1 MFVTFEGT
9 DGAGKTTLWR
19 WLTQK
24 FQAEQCSVVAV
35 REPGATPLGEAVR
48 TLLLQK
54 HMEPL
59 TELFLFEAARAELV
73 KTVIR
78 PALQREDLVLCDRY
92 IDSTVAYQGY
102 GRGLNRNSLHMVN
115 RIATEWLLPDLTIL
129 LDLDPAIGLARR
141 QQSGEVN
148 RFDDERVEF
157 AKRIRDG
164 FLQLVK
170 QNPGRFVVLNAER
183 DPETLQQ
190 MAYLEIKRRLP
201 R

>member
-1 MFVTFEGT
+1 
-9 DGAGKTTLWR
+9 
-19 WLTQK
+19 
-24 FQAEQCSVVAV
+24 
-35 REPGATPLGEAVR
+35 
-48 TLLLQK
+48 
-54 HMEPL
+54 MEPL